1 VFVPTDAA
9 GFREFV
15 DAHSRDLLRMAWLL
29 TGDWGRGEDLVQAA
43 LLRCW
48 PKWSTI
54 EVPQAYVQAAM
65 LNVFLSW
72 RRRRWTDEQA
82 SDRLPETAA
91 PDALGAVE
99 VRTAVRSA
107 LLALSPRERAVI
119 VLRFYTDLSE
129 AETARVLDIAVG
141 TVKRYASD
149 ALARLRADPALAGL
163 LTEEVP
169 R

>member
-1 VFVPTDAA
+1 MSADAA

-15 DAHSRDLLRMAWLL
+15 EGHSRDLLRTGWLL

-54 EVPQAYVQAAM
+54 EAPQSYVQAAM
-65 LNVFLSW
+65 LNIFLSW
-72 RRRRWTDEQA
+72 RRRRWTAEEA
-82 SDRLPETAA
+82 AECLPETAT
-91 PDALGAVE
+91 PDAFGPIEL
-99 VRTAVRSA
+99 RTAVRSA
-107 LLALSPRERAVI
+107 LLALSPRERAVV

-129 AETARVLDIAVG
+129 AETARVLEIAVG

-149 ALARLRADPALAGL
+149 ALARLRADPALTCL